1 MKSCRVTFAGQLS
14 RVEDAFSWMGFG
26 CFFFFDKLDGIWVVG
41 IIVRK
46 TLAFEVDETKQGVM

>member
-1 MKSCRVTFAGQLS
+1 MHLVGWDLG
-14 RVEDAFSWMGFG
+14 V
-26 CFFFFDKLDGIWVVG
+26 FFFDKLDGIWVVR